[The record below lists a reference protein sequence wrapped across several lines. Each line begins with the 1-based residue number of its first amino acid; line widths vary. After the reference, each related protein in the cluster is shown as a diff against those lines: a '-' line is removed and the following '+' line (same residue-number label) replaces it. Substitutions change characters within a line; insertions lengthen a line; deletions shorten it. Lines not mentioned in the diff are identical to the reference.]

1 MLVCLDALPAVRVSS
16 SSSAPHVLI
25 HLTHLLTIH
34 ILHPYIHPYIHTLR
48 HHHHTHT
55 HTRTQKFHAPKI
67 LFVNILDWVA
77 LMNRVQMIGVRV
89 VGIQAVGE

>member
-25 HLTHLLTIH
+25 HLIHLLTIH

-48 HHHHTHT
+48 HHHH

-77 LMNRVQMIGVRV
+77 LMKRVQKISVQV
-89 VGIQAVGE
+89 LGIQAVGE